1 MRYTETIEI
10 CDVCG
15 KRFYGVPINN
25 HGSYDYINH
34 TNFSNNIHVMFA
46 RTRDITRSKRVNAI
60 VKEFFE
66 DGNEKISKEDAI
78 EFLECFKHYN
88 RCDDKEL
95 LEEVFANIQR
105 QIDKMK

>member
-15 KRFYGVPINN
+15 KRFYGMPINN
-25 HGSYDYINH
+25 RGSYDYIHH

-46 RTRDITRSKRVNAI
+46 RTKDKPKDKRVDAI
-60 VKEFFE
+60 VKEFFT
-66 DGNEKISKEDAI
+66 DGNKKISKADAI
-78 EFLECFKHYN
+78 EFLECFKHYK

-95 LEEVFANIQR
+95 LEEVLNKIQTK
-105 QIDKMK
+105 IDNMK